1 MSKIRDGIKHVELF
15 RDILLCSFFN
25 IYFEFI
31 NMHTYELIIS
41 MTVKKILIVEER
53 EEILVCCR
61 FAILSL
67 IE

>member
-1 MSKIRDGIKHVELF
+1 
-15 RDILLCSFFN
+15 
-25 IYFEFI
+25 
-31 NMHTYELIIS
+31 MHTYELIIS